1 MKIKERNLSSGF
13 CTFIEICRAFDFLK
27 SEGYITSEFFT
38 GRDVYVVY
46 KNPRI
51 NQTITI
57 SLPEPNEKTLMRW
70 KWQIIINKKVFL
82 FTKTISITDCLEL
95 PANLNLTEQLI
106 AYSQF
111 IRENFVSI
119 VRGEK
124 WKQIDRCQYQGLRDN
139 QVKCNDINDL
149 SEEEKLFWEIYNVFS
164 FLCIEGYH
172 SSEFNIGKMV
182 SLTFVN
188 YRLKQDVTVSV
199 SSLSCECDIVIEK
212 KNARLKQSISV
223 KDIIDKYEW
232 HKNTCSL
239 ISYSDFI
246 QQNLMPV
253 IRGEKWE

>member
-1 MKIKERNLSSGF
+1 MEIKERNLSYGF

-57 SLPEPNEKTLMRW
+57 SLPEPNEKTFMRW
-70 KWQIIINKKVFL
+70 KWKIVINKKVFL

-111 IRENFVSI
+111 IRENIMTI

-124 WKQIDRCQYQGLRDN
+124 WKQIDNCQYQGLRN
-139 QVKCNDINDL
+139 ITVKCNDINDL

-172 SSEFNIGKMV
+172 GSEFNIGKMV

>member
-1 MKIKERNLSSGF
+1 MEIKERNLSSGF
-13 CTFIEICRAFDFLK
+13 CTFIDICRSFDFLK
-27 SEGYITSEFFT
+27 SEGYITSKFFT

-46 KNPRI
+46 KNPKI

-57 SLPEPNEKTLMRW
+57 SLPEPNEKTFMRW
-70 KWQIIINKKVFL
+70 KWQIVINKKVFL

-111 IRENFVSI
+111 IRENIMTI

-124 WKQIDRCQYQGLRDN
+124 WNQIDRC
-139 QVKCNDINDL
+139 K
-149 SEEEKLFWEIYNVFS
+149 
-164 FLCIEGYH
+164 
-172 SSEFNIGKMV
+172 
-182 SLTFVN
+182 
-188 YRLKQDVTVSV
+188 
-199 SSLSCECDIVIEK
+199 
-212 KNARLKQSISV
+212 
-223 KDIIDKYEW
+223 W

-253 IRGEKWE
+253 IRGNSGFLDFWNSGELY

>member
-1 MKIKERNLSSGF
+1 M
-13 CTFIEICRAFDFLK
+13 
-27 SEGYITSEFFT
+27 
-38 GRDVYVVY
+38 
-46 KNPRI
+46 
-51 NQTITI
+51 
-57 SLPEPNEKTLMRW
+57 
-70 KWQIIINKKVFL
+70 
-82 FTKTISITDCLEL
+82 
-95 PANLNLTEQLI
+95 
-106 AYSQF
+106 
-111 IRENFVSI
+111 SI
-119 VRGEK
+119 VRYDK
-124 WKQIDRCQYQGLRDN
+124 CKQIDTVQYQGLRN
-139 QVKCNDINDL
+139 NTVKCNDINDL

>member
-1 MKIKERNLSSGF
+1 M
-13 CTFIEICRAFDFLK
+13 
-27 SEGYITSEFFT
+27 
-38 GRDVYVVY
+38 
-46 KNPRI
+46 
-51 NQTITI
+51 
-57 SLPEPNEKTLMRW
+57 
-70 KWQIIINKKVFL
+70 
-82 FTKTISITDCLEL
+82 
-95 PANLNLTEQLI
+95 
-106 AYSQF
+106 
-111 IRENFVSI
+111 SI
-119 VRGEK
+119 VMGEK
-124 WKQIDRCQYQGLRDN
+124 WKQIDNCQYQGLRN
-139 QVKCNDINDL
+139 ITVKCNDINDL

-172 SSEFNIGKMV
+172 GSEFNIGKVV

-212 KNARLKQSISV
+212 KNARLKRSISV